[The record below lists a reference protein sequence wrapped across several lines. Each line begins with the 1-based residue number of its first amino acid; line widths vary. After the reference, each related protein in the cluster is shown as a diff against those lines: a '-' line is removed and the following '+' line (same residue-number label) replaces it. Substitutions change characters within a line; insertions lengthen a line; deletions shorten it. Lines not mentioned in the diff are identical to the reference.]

1 MHRQSS
7 FLLAAVIGGL
17 SVLTA
22 SPEVA
27 LAQKKGN
34 VTVEKVEYQGWKN
47 NLRLSNGD
55 VELIVT
61 LDIGPRILSYRLA
74 NGKNVLKEY
83 PDQMGQSG
91 EDEWKIRGG
100 HRLWCGP
107 EDHTRTYALDN
118 EPVTYEEAGPGVVK
132 VRPKADTKYG
142 IQKEIEIRLPS
153 SGSRV
158 TLIHRLTNIGEKT
171 TELAPWSISV
181 MAPGGVE
188 IIPLPPKR
196 PHPGSPK
203 NAKSAA
209 DYAAEQVIIPWPYF
223 DFQDPRWHFG
233 SKFIALRQDTKK
245 GPTKLGLAH
254 KTGGVGYLNGGTL
267 FAKRFDF
274 VEGKT
279 YPDSGVNFETFTNED
294 MLEIETLGPIIELEP
309 GKTVEH
315 SERWELFANVGE
327 LGDEA
332 AIEQSIAPKLK

>member
-1 MHRQSS
+1 MNRQSS
-7 FLLAAVIGGL
+7 FLLATVLGGL
-17 SVLTA
+17 
-22 SPEVA
+22 VA
-27 LAQKKGN
+27 LAASPGAALAQKGN

-118 EPVTYEEAGPGVVK
+118 EPVSYEEVSPGIVK
-132 VRPKADTKYG
+132 VRPKPDTTYG
-142 IQKEIEIRLPS
+142 IQKEIEIQVPT
-153 SGSRV
+153 SGSRIK
-158 TLIHRLTNIGEKT
+158 LIHRITNLGAKP

-209 DYAAEQVIIPWPYF
+209 DYAAEQVIIPWPYL

-233 SKFIALRQDTKK
+233 SKFITLRQDPNK

-267 FAKRFDF
+267 FVKRFDF
-274 VEGKT
+274 VDGKT

-294 MLEIETLGPIIELEP
+294 MLEIETLGPIVSLEP

-315 SERWELFANVGE
+315 LEHWELFANMGE
-327 LGDEA
+327 VGDETA
-332 AIEQSIAPKLK
+332 LEKTIAPKLK

>member
-1 MHRQSS
+1 MHRQPS
-7 FLLAAVIGGL
+7 FPLGAVILGL
-17 SVLTA
+17 SAITA
-22 SPEVA
+22 SPEAA
-27 LAQKKGN
+27 LAQKGN

-47 NLRLSNGD
+47 NLRLGNGD

-74 NGKNVLKEY
+74 NGKNAFKEY
-83 PDQMGQSG
+83 ADQMGKAG

-118 EPVTYEEAGPGVVK
+118 EPVTYEEAGPGIIK
-132 VRPKADTKYG
+132 VRPKPDTDYG
-142 IQKEIEIRLPS
+142 VQKEIEIKVPT
-153 SGSRV
+153 SGTGV
-158 TLIHRLTNIGEKT
+158 TLVHRITNIGEKGT
-171 TELAPWSISV
+171 VLAPWSISV

-203 NAKSAA
+203 NARSPA
-209 DYAAEQVIIPWPYF
+209 DYAADQIMVVWPYL

-233 SKFIALRQDTKK
+233 SKFITLRQDPNR

-254 KTGGVGYLNGGTL
+254 KTGGVGYLNAGTL
-267 FAKRFDF
+267 FVKRFEFAED
-274 VEGKT
+274 KP
-279 YPDSGVNFETFTNED
+279 YPDAGVNFETFTNED
-294 MLEIETLGPIIELEP
+294 MLELETLGPITVLEP

-315 SERWELFANVGE
+315 TERWELIPNMGE

-332 AIEQSIAPKLK
+332 AIEKTIAPKLK

>member
-7 FLLAAVIGGL
+7 FALGAVIVGLAAI
-17 SVLTA
+17 TA
-22 SPEVA
+22 SPGAA
-27 LAQKKGN
+27 LAQKGN

-61 LDIGPRILSYRLA
+61 LDIGPRVLSYRLA
-74 NGKNVLKEY
+74 NGKNVFKEY
-83 PDQMGQSG
+83 ADQMGKAG
-91 EDEWKIRGG
+91 EDEWQIRGG

-118 EPVTYEEAGPGVVK
+118 EPVTSEEAGPGVVK
-132 VRPKADTKYG
+132 VRPKPDTVYG
-142 IQKEIEIRLPS
+142 VQKEIEIRVPT
-153 SGSRV
+153 SGTAV
-158 TLIHRLTNIGEKT
+158 TLVHRITNIGEKGT
-171 TELAPWSISV
+171 VLAPWSISV

-203 NAKSAA
+203 NARSPA
-209 DYAAEQVIIPWPYF
+209 DYAADQIMVVWPYL

-233 SKFIALRQDTKK
+233 SKFITLRQDPKR

-254 KTGGVGYLNGGTL
+254 KTGGVGYLNDGTL
-267 FAKRFDF
+267 FVKRFEFAED
-274 VEGKT
+274 KP
-279 YPDSGVNFETFTNED
+279 YPDAGVNFETFTNED
-294 MLEIETLGPIIELEP
+294 MLEIETLGPIEVLEP
-309 GKTVEH
+309 GAKVEH
-315 SERWELFANVGE
+315 TERWELFADMGS

-332 AIEQSIAPKLK
+332 QIEKTIAPRLK

>member
-1 MHRQSS
+1 MHRQPS
-7 FLLAAVIGGL
+7 FPLGAVILGL
-17 SVLTA
+17 SAITA
-22 SPEVA
+22 SPEAA
-27 LAQKKGN
+27 LAQKGN

-47 NLRLSNGD
+47 NLRLGNGD

-74 NGKNVLKEY
+74 NGKNVFKEY
-83 PDQMGQSG
+83 ADQMGKTG

-118 EPVTYEEAGPGVVK
+118 GPVTYEEAGPGIIK
-132 VRPKADTKYG
+132 VRPKPDTDYG
-142 IQKEIEIRLPS
+142 VQKEIEIQVPT
-153 SGSRV
+153 SGTGV
-158 TLIHRLTNIGEKT
+158 TLVHRITNIGEKGT
-171 TELAPWSISV
+171 VLAPWSISV

-203 NAKSAA
+203 NARSPA
-209 DYAAEQVIIPWPYF
+209 DYAADQIMVVWPYL

-233 SKFIALRQDTKK
+233 SKFITLRQDPNR

-254 KTGGVGYLNGGTL
+254 KTGGVGYLNAGTL
-267 FAKRFDF
+267 FVKRFEFAED
-274 VEGKT
+274 KP
-279 YPDSGVNFETFTNED
+279 YPDAGVNFETFTNED
-294 MLEIETLGPIIELEP
+294 MLEIETLGPITVLEP

-315 SERWELFANVGE
+315 TERWELVPNMGE
-327 LGDEA
+327 IGDEA
-332 AIEQSIAPKLK
+332 AIEKTIAPKLK